1 MKNKIKNIF
10 ILLMLIITTSIFGA
24 IPHSYVTEN
33 PSKEVT
39 QTETL
44 KRKDKAELNLSVTK
58 LKSTEIKVLYDPEQK
73 KIFSTLDNIKHGIK
87 PEDNIYISEKIQ
99 EIPSI
104 ITTNGRKKINGI
116 LNKKILEEGHLEYR
130 ITKEKNKSEIEIDYD
145 KIPKEIYIGILD
157 EQYQVKK
164 ILNAKSNDYILYA
177 IPSDP
182 VRILGHKDLGTAYL
196 DIEITDEY
204 DGDSIYRKGGN
215 WKDNP
220 VYGTNTGKGI
230 KILGYTKFNNGQ
242 GPLPYRGGLH
252 QTSPG
257 VMCAAI
263 GRLEINDKI
272 FAEANK
278 VSDNPKKY
286 YIYTIKNRN
295 NYYYGTFDLNDEL
308 NITLTRYNHGD
319 EYGVKLNKFPKRDFE
334 IKIYMY
340 GVNYFGTENN
350 RKDYSVDF
358 TTILRFKYKS
368 AKLEGISNLTI
379 DKNYKKEYIP
389 FNSCTLESQQNIA
402 LERAVNGVSLQQTT
416 GKGLVTLESG
426 DIFTVNGQQHN
437 LTSNSLTEQNLTL
450 NGINLSYKVESG
462 KLQLKVNNYDTGITQ
477 AQPLTLKVTRAGK
490 EIMNHT
496 MNITVPNIQTLSG
509 NSTLTFGENYPVNT
523 YVNFNANSSL
533 TDTNSLQLENS
544 IQGVTFNTTGNGIL
558 QVKSGD
564 RLSVN
569 GNEMAVG
576 YNNNIDPQRLRV
588 GNLNYTYKVEN
599 GKFRLSLNDWG
610 VLEPDRNI
618 EVKVLRDNK
627 VVSTHNFTVK
637 APRKITGNSNLNIDK
652 QYTPGTT
659 IRFQGI
665 SLTAPTDGS
674 LENPTPPGVAYKTV
688 DGYGIPFMQD
698 GDILEI
704 NDGVTRVARSFN
716 ISSNG
721 TLGLQ
726 TIKMTTSELGLSVQS
741 GKLRLALNKWFS
753 DSPINLH
760 LTLKR
765 GTNKI
770 MEHTLVIN
778 VPSVP
783 KVEGVSNL
791 AIDNS
796 YKNEYIKF
804 NSCTLD
810 NLQPISLMGYFQGV
824 TLNSLSGNGL
834 LTLEQGDTLSVNGQQ
849 NTINHGTLADQNL
862 VLNGINLSYKVE
874 NGKVQLR
881 INSYDMG
888 ITSAQPLTI
897 KITRNSNEIMSHT
910 MNITVPNV
918 QKLIGQSSLTIAKE
932 YSNEY
937 IPFTSCTLEN
947 QQNIALERVVNG
959 VTLQQTTG
967 KGLLT
972 LENGDTLTVNGRQHM
987 LNSNSLVEQNTTVNG
1002 IYLSYKVENGKVQLR
1017 VNNYDMGITQ
1027 AQPLTLIV
1035 NRSGKEVMNHTMN
1048 ITVPNIQKIVG
1059 ESQLNIGTDY
1069 KNEDIKF
1076 DSCTVDNLKPISL
1089 ISPTI
1094 GVTLN
1099 SLSGN
1104 GLLELKA
1111 NDTLSINGQ
1120 QHILNS
1126 NSLSEQKLNIGSIKL
1141 SYKVVSGKVQL
1152 KINGYGLGI
1161 TQAHPLTIKLTRDN
1175 KEIMQHIINVKV
1187 PNIQKLVG
1195 ESELSIIDG
1204 YNNDYMTIKGCT
1216 LENPEIISFVTPVTG
1231 TIITQV
1237 TGKGILKFEAGD
1249 ILEINGVQ
1257 STVNSTGGVSER
1269 SENIGGI
1276 STSYKAQNGN
1286 LQIRIIDY
1294 PLNQQSPQMY
1304 NIKLYR
1310 KGIQVLEH
1318 TMKIF
1323 VPEIIVDN
1331 SKTNLKIRDEYKEE
1345 AFNIENL
1352 PYNVKGIEYMS
1363 GSDRIKVY
1371 TPNNYRSIKSKS
1383 FRKIDSI
1390 NTYFGYLKING
1401 KTIAKKKAKI
1411 IEAQTLNLN
1420 GVTVDIQKNGDLIIS
1435 LKNYAK
1441 KISKPFE
1448 LNIESSSITAVEHSY
1463 GGSNS
1468 NHNGSSDRTVETY
1481 HRSNQN
1487 IVFYYVPSKVVGNST
1502 LEVKEYY
1509 PTPEY
1514 IEFNSCTTPDPK
1526 PIALENSL
1534 RDVKV
1539 IQNSGNGLVNLE
1551 NGDILELNGKEYHIG
1566 AGGNLPEQKDV
1577 LGEINFKFKV
1587 ENGKLRLALTSW
1599 GILEPDRILT
1609 INAKR
1614 ETYPIMEHKMTIQ
1627 SPRRVE
1633 GKASLIFNEKYPI
1646 RETIRFQGISLT
1658 APTDG
1663 SLENP
1668 TPPGVTYKT
1677 VDGYGIT
1684 FMKEGDILEII
1695 TPNQRAV
1702 QKYTID
1708 KNNGLNNFILDLPG
1722 TTLSLGVNSGKLRL
1736 GLNNW
1741 LVNKDS
1747 ALNLRIVRGV
1757 NEICKM
1763 NLTLEVPKAPFDIIK
1778 NGILDFGKVIQ
1789 GSKNKKAETSILL
1802 DMHRDVSDVKFNL
1815 STENPELINST
1826 GKSLNARNLQAGVH
1840 KQGKN
1845 RYLVR
1850 VIGALDVPSDQEL
1863 GVYRGSVLLNVTIK

>member
-10 ILLMLIITTSIFGA
+10 IMLMLIITTSIFGA

-44 KRKDKAELNLSVTK
+44 KRKDKAELNLTITK
-58 LKSTEIKVLYDPEQK
+58 KNSKEAKVEKAFYNTTTGVFYMIINGKEYNIAPD
-73 KIFSTLDNIKHGIK
+73 DNLL
-87 PEDNIYISEKIQ
+87 ISNKLE
-99 EIPSI
+99 ELPNLS
-104 ITTNGRKKINGI
+104 TTNGRKKINKMFNTREVNYKMESNGNWRNIQTTFEELPKEVYINI
-116 LNKKILEEGHLEYR
+116 LDRNYNLKDVLNLKDIKITRIADKFSETEVYVTILEGYSGEFHAGIVDDDSTMTSPFNEYIIFDR
-130 ITKEKNKSEIEIDYD
+130 AKIIKWDDIANQSFLLILRENIDSDDLLHEFGINEQIDTTLNMSNFPNRRYNISNNLIIETIND
-145 KIPKEIYIGILD
+145 LD
-157 EQYQVKK
+157 E
-164 ILNAKSNDYILYA
+164 ISRWNRLNL
-177 IPSDP
+177 
-182 VRILGHKDLGTAYL
+182 
-196 DIEITDEY
+196 
-204 DGDSIYRKGGN
+204 
-215 WKDNP
+215 
-220 VYGTNTGKGI
+220 
-230 KILGYTKFNNGQ
+230 KF
-242 GPLPYRGGLH
+242 
-252 QTSPG
+252 
-257 VMCAAI
+257 
-263 GRLEINDKI
+263 
-272 FAEANK
+272 
-278 VSDNPKKY
+278 
-286 YIYTIKNRN
+286 
-295 NYYYGTFDLNDEL
+295 
-308 NITLTRYNHGD
+308 
-319 EYGVKLNKFPKRDFE
+319 NKFPSNDFSFSITAKKGVWKDSWYETAKRT
-334 IKIYMY
+334 Y
-340 GVNYFGTENN
+340 YFTYKRASTEG
-350 RKDYSVDF
+350 
-358 TTILRFKYKS
+358 
-368 AKLEGISNLTI
+368 ESNLNI
-379 DKNYKKEYIP
+379 DNSYRNEYIKYD
-389 FNSCTLESQQNIA
+389 SCTIENLQPVALLNPVQGVSINQVWGDGILEFKSGDTLRINGVQHTLNYSGLKEQNI
-402 LERAVNGVSLQQTT
+402 N
-416 GKGLVTLESG
+416 
-426 DIFTVNGQQHN
+426 
-437 LTSNSLTEQNLTL
+437 L
-450 NGINLSYKVESG
+450 NGIDLSYQVVNN
-462 KLQLKVNNYDTGITQ
+462 KLQLKINGYEPGISSS
-477 AQPLTLKVTRAGK
+477 QPLDIEVEREIREQGTTFTRKVLK
-490 EIMNHT
+490 HT
-496 MNITVPNIQTLSG
+496 INITVPNIQTLSG

-533 TDTNSLQLENS
+533 TDTNPLQLENS

-588 GNLNYTYKVEN
+588 GNLDYTYKVEN

-637 APRKITGNSNLNIDK
+637 APRKVTGNSNLNIDK

-665 SLTAPTDGS
+665 SLTAPNIGGIEPP
-674 LENPTPPGVAYKTV
+674 LPPGVNYSTT

-753 DSPINLH
+753 DSPINLN

-824 TLNSLSGNGL
+824 TLNSLSGNGF
-834 LTLEQGDTLSVNGQQ
+834 LTLENGDTLTVNGQLH
-849 NTINHGTLADQNL
+849 TINYGTLTDQNL

-910 MNITVPNV
+910 MNITVPNI
-918 QKLIGQSSLTIAKE
+918 QKLVGQSSLTIAKE
-932 YSNEY
+932 YGNEY

-947 QQNIALERVVNG
+947 QQNIGLERVING

-972 LENGDTLTVNGRQHM
+972 LENGDTLTVNGQPHTISYGN
-987 LNSNSLVEQNTTVNG
+987 LAEKTISLNG
-1002 IYLSYKVENGKVQLR
+1002 INLSYQVISGKLQLKVNS
-1017 VNNYDMGITQ
+1017 YDMGITQ

-1126 NSLSEQKLNIGSIKL
+1126 NSLSEQNLNIGSIKL
-1141 SYKVVSGKVQL
+1141 SYKVVAGKVQL

-1161 TQAHPLTIKLTRDN
+1161 TQAQPLTIKLTRDN

-1257 STVNSTGGVSER
+1257 STVNSTGGVNER

-1383 FRKIDSI
+1383 SRKIDSV

-1481 HRSNQN
+1481 HKSNQN

-1566 AGGNLPEQKDV
+1566 AGGNLPEQQDT

-1599 GILEPDRILT
+1599 GVLEPDRILT

-1658 APTDG
+1658 APNIG
-1663 SLENP
+1663 GIE
-1668 TPPGVTYKT
+1668 PPIPAGIKYNTT
-1677 VDGYGIT
+1677 EGYGIP

-1708 KNNGLNNFILDLPG
+1708 KNNGLNNFVLDLPG

-1802 DMHRDVSDVKFNL
+1802 DMHKDVSDVKFNL
-1815 STENPELINST
+1815 STENPELINSN

>member
-1 MKNKIKNIF
+1 MKK
-10 ILLMLIITTSIFGA
+10 ILLLMVGLFIFSLGLFA
-24 IPHSYVTEN
+24 EIPHSYVTEN

-44 KRKDKAELNLSVTK
+44 KRKDKAELNLTITK
-58 LKSTEIKVLYDPEQK
+58 KNSKEAKVERAFYNTTTGVFYIVINGKEYNIAPD
-73 KIFSTLDNIKHGIK
+73 DNLL
-87 PEDNIYISEKIQ
+87 ISNKLE
-99 EIPSI
+99 ELPNLS
-104 ITTNGRKKINGI
+104 TTNGRKKINKMFNTREVNYKMESNGNWRNIRTTFEELPKEVYINVLDRNYNLKDVLSLKDIKITRASDEFIETEVYGVILEGYNGKFYSGGVDYDDPRPFSSSLIENNPKLILEKSKVIKWEASISTYQIFQIGIGTLTEFGVNNQINSFNSKEYPNKVYRLNNNLVVETINVHHKLQGGSYVEALFLNIIENPENDFSFKIESTTDFNYWKEKYIRTYYFTHKRARTDGESNLNIDNSYRNEYIKYDSCTIENLQPVSLLNPVQGVSINQVWGDGI
-116 LNKKILEEGHLEYR
+116 LEFKSGDTLR
-130 ITKEKNKSEIEIDYD
+130 I
-145 KIPKEIYIGILD
+145 
-157 EQYQVKK
+157 
-164 ILNAKSNDYILYA
+164 
-177 IPSDP
+177 
-182 VRILGHKDLGTAYL
+182 
-196 DIEITDEY
+196 
-204 DGDSIYRKGGN
+204 
-215 WKDNP
+215 
-220 VYGTNTGKGI
+220 
-230 KILGYTKFNNGQ
+230 
-242 GPLPYRGGLH
+242 
-252 QTSPG
+252 
-257 VMCAAI
+257 
-263 GRLEINDKI
+263 
-272 FAEANK
+272 
-278 VSDNPKKY
+278 
-286 YIYTIKNRN
+286 
-295 NYYYGTFDLNDEL
+295 
-308 NITLTRYNHGD
+308 
-319 EYGVKLNKFPKRDFE
+319 
-334 IKIYMY
+334 
-340 GVNYFGTENN
+340 
-350 RKDYSVDF
+350 
-358 TTILRFKYKS
+358 
-368 AKLEGISNLTI
+368 
-379 DKNYKKEYIP
+379 
-389 FNSCTLESQQNIA
+389 
-402 LERAVNGVSLQQTT
+402 NGVQHTLNYS
-416 GKGLVTLESG
+416 GLS
-426 DIFTVNGQQHN
+426 
-437 LTSNSLTEQNLTL
+437 EQITNL
-450 NGINLSYKVESG
+450 NGIDLSYQVINN
-462 KLQLKVNNYDTGITQ
+462 KLQLKINGYEPGISSS
-477 AQPLTLKVTRAGK
+477 QPLDIEAVRTEYTSGGYVTRK
-490 EIMNHT
+490 VLKHT
-496 MNITVPNIQTLSG
+496 INIKVPNIQTLSG

-533 TDTNSLQLENS
+533 TDTNPLQLENS

-564 RLSVN
+564 RLSIN

-576 YNNNIDPQRLRV
+576 YNSNIDPQRLRV
-588 GNLNYTYKVEN
+588 GNLDYTYKVEN
-599 GKFRLSLNDWG
+599 GKFRLALNDWG

-618 EVKVLRDNK
+618 EVKVIRDNK

-637 APRKITGNSNLNIDK
+637 SPRKVAGSSSLEVSK
-652 QYTPGTT
+652 QYTSGTT

-674 LENPTPPGVAYKTV
+674 LENPTPPGVTYKTV

-721 TLGLQ
+721 TLGFQ

-753 DSPINLH
+753 DSPINLN

-834 LTLEQGDTLSVNGQQ
+834 LTLEQGDVLSVNGQQ
-849 NTINHGTLADQNL
+849 NTINYGTLTDQNL

-910 MNITVPNV
+910 MNITVPNI
-918 QKLIGQSSLTIAKE
+918 QKLVGQSSLTIAKE
-932 YSNEY
+932 YGNEY

-947 QQNIALERVVNG
+947 QQNISLERAVNG

-1017 VNNYDMGITQ
+1017 VNNYDMGIAQ
-1027 AQPLTLIV
+1027 AQSLTLTV
-1035 NRSGKEVMNHTMN
+1035 NRTGKEVMNHTMN

-1059 ESQLNIGTDY
+1059 ESQLTIDEGY
-1069 KNEDIKF
+1069 KNEDILF

-1089 ISPTI
+1089 ISPIT

-1126 NSLSEQKLNIGSIKL
+1126 NNLSEQTLSLGSIKL
-1141 SYKVVSGKVQL
+1141 SYKVVAGKVQL
-1152 KINGYGLGI
+1152 KINSYGLGI
-1161 TQAHPLTIKLTRDN
+1161 TQAQPLTIKLTRDN
-1175 KEIMQHIINVKV
+1175 KEIMQHIINIKV

-1195 ESELSIIDG
+1195 ESDLSITNE
-1204 YNNDYMTIKGCT
+1204 YNNEYMIIKGCT
-1216 LENPEIISFVTPVTG
+1216 LDNPQNISFITSITG
-1231 TIITQV
+1231 ATINQF
-1237 TGKGILKFEAGD
+1237 TGKSIVKLESGD
-1249 ILEINGVQ
+1249 ILEVNGVQ
-1257 STVNSTGGVSER
+1257 STVNSTGGITER
-1269 SENIGGI
+1269 SINLSGI
-1276 STSYKAQNGN
+1276 STYYKAQNGN
-1286 LQIRIIDY
+1286 FQIRIDDY
-1294 PLNQQSPQMY
+1294 QIGQQSPQILNM
-1304 NIKLYR
+1304 KLLR
-1310 KGIQVLEH
+1310 AGKEIMDH
-1318 TMKIF
+1318 KMKIF
-1323 VPEIIVDN
+1323 VPEIIVDK
-1331 SKTNLKIRDEYKEE
+1331 SKTNVKIRDEYKEE
-1345 AFNIENL
+1345 VFNIASL

-1363 GSDRIKVY
+1363 GNDKIKVY
-1371 TPNNYRSIKSKS
+1371 TPNNYRSRLNSY
-1383 FRKIDSI
+1383 
-1390 NTYFGYLKING
+1390 YFNYLKING
-1401 KTIAKKKAKI
+1401 ITIAGKQASIIKAR
-1411 IEAQTLNLN
+1411 TLNLN
-1420 GVTVDIQKNGDLIIS
+1420 GVIVEVQESGDLFIS

-1448 LNIESSSITAVEHSY
+1448 LNIESQNVTVIESN
-1463 GGSNS
+1463 GGSDNS
-1468 NHNGSSDRTVETY
+1468 HGTRPP
-1481 HRSNQN
+1481 HRAYSTSKAT

-1502 LEVKEYY
+1502 LEVNEYY

-1514 IEFNSCTTPDPK
+1514 IEFNSCPTPDPK

-1566 AGGNLPEQKDV
+1566 VGGNLSEQQDT

-1599 GILEPDRILT
+1599 GVLEPDRILT

-1633 GKASLIFNEKYPI
+1633 GKASLVFNEKYPI

-1677 VDGYGIT
+1677 VEGYGIP

-1708 KNNGLNNFILDLPG
+1708 KNSGLNNFVLDLPG

-1747 ALNLRIVRGV
+1747 VLNLRIVRGV
-1757 NEICKM
+1757 NEICNM
-1763 NLTLEVPKAPFDIIK
+1763 NLTLEVPKAPFDILK
-1778 NGILDFGKVIQ
+1778 NGILDFGRVIQ

-1826 GKSLNARNLQAGVH
+1826 GKSLNAKNLQAGVH
-1840 KQGKN
+1840 KQGAN

-1850 VIGALDVPSDQEL
+1850 VIGSLDVPSDQEL

>member
-1 MKNKIKNIF
+1 MKKIFSLMIGLFIF
-10 ILLMLIITTSIFGA
+10 SLGIFA
-24 IPHSYVTEN
+24 AVPHSYVTEN

-44 KRKDKAELNLSVTK
+44 KRKDKAELNLTITK
-58 LKSTEIKVLYDPEQK
+58 KNSKEAKVERAFYNTTTGVFYMVINGKEYNIAPD
-73 KIFSTLDNIKHGIK
+73 DNLL
-87 PEDNIYISEKIQ
+87 ISDKLE
-99 EIPSI
+99 ELPNLS
-104 ITTNGRKKINGI
+104 TTNGRKKINKMFNTREVNYKMESNGNWRNIQTTFEELPKEVYINILDRNYNLKDVLSLKDIKITRASDKFIETEVYGVILEGYNGKFYSGGVDYNDPRPFSSSLIENNPNLILEKSKVIKWEASTTTYQIFQIGIGTLTEFGVNNQINSFNSKEYPNKVYRLNNNLVVETINVHHKLQDGSYVEALFLNIIENPENDFSFKIESTTAFNYWKEKYIRTYYFTHKRARTDGESNLNIDNSYRNEYIKYDSCTIENLQPVSLLNPVQGVSINQVWGDGI
-116 LNKKILEEGHLEYR
+116 LEFKSGDTLR
-130 ITKEKNKSEIEIDYD
+130 I
-145 KIPKEIYIGILD
+145 
-157 EQYQVKK
+157 
-164 ILNAKSNDYILYA
+164 
-177 IPSDP
+177 
-182 VRILGHKDLGTAYL
+182 
-196 DIEITDEY
+196 
-204 DGDSIYRKGGN
+204 
-215 WKDNP
+215 
-220 VYGTNTGKGI
+220 
-230 KILGYTKFNNGQ
+230 
-242 GPLPYRGGLH
+242 
-252 QTSPG
+252 
-257 VMCAAI
+257 
-263 GRLEINDKI
+263 
-272 FAEANK
+272 
-278 VSDNPKKY
+278 
-286 YIYTIKNRN
+286 
-295 NYYYGTFDLNDEL
+295 
-308 NITLTRYNHGD
+308 
-319 EYGVKLNKFPKRDFE
+319 
-334 IKIYMY
+334 
-340 GVNYFGTENN
+340 
-350 RKDYSVDF
+350 
-358 TTILRFKYKS
+358 
-368 AKLEGISNLTI
+368 
-379 DKNYKKEYIP
+379 
-389 FNSCTLESQQNIA
+389 
-402 LERAVNGVSLQQTT
+402 NGVQHTLNYS
-416 GKGLVTLESG
+416 GLS
-426 DIFTVNGQQHN
+426 
-437 LTSNSLTEQNLTL
+437 EQRTNL
-450 NGINLSYKVESG
+450 NGIDLSYQVINN
-462 KLQLKVNNYDTGITQ
+462 KLQLKINGYEPGISSS
-477 AQPLTLKVTRAGK
+477 QPLDIEAVRTEYTSGGYVTRK
-490 EIMNHT
+490 VLKHT
-496 MNITVPNIQTLSG
+496 INIKVPNIQTLLG

-533 TDTNSLQLENS
+533 TDTNPLQLENF

-576 YNNNIDPQRLRV
+576 YNNNIDPQRLRI
-588 GNLNYTYKVEN
+588 GNLDYTYKVEN

-637 APRKITGNSNLNIDK
+637 SPRKVAGSSSLEVSK
-652 QYTPGTT
+652 QYTSGTT

-674 LENPTPPGVAYKTV
+674 LENPTPPGVTYKTV

-753 DSPINLH
+753 DSPINLN

-796 YKNEYIKF
+796 YKNEYIKI

-834 LTLEQGDTLSVNGQQ
+834 LTLEQGDVLSVNGQQ
-849 NTINHGTLADQNL
+849 NTINYGTLVDQNL

-874 NGKVQLR
+874 NRKVQLR

-897 KITRNSNEIMSHT
+897 KIIRNSNEIMSHT

-918 QKLIGQSSLTIAKE
+918 QKLIGQSSLTITKE
-932 YSNEY
+932 YGNEY

-972 LENGDTLTVNGRQHM
+972 LENGDILTVNGQ
-987 LNSNSLVEQNTTVNG
+987 QNTINYGTLTDQNLSLNG
-1002 IYLSYKVENGKVQLR
+1002 INLSYKVENRKLQLR
-1017 VNNYDMGITQ
+1017 INNYDMGITQ
-1027 AQPLTLIV
+1027 AQSLTLTV
-1035 NRSGKEVMNHTMN
+1035 NRTGKEVMNHTMN

-1059 ESQLNIGTDY
+1059 ESQLTIDEGY
-1069 KNEDIKF
+1069 KNEDILF

-1089 ISPTI
+1089 ISPIT

-1104 GLLELKA
+1104 GLLTLEQG
-1111 NDTLSINGQ
+1111 DILSINGQ

-1126 NSLSEQKLNIGSIKL
+1126 NSLSEQNLNIGSIKL
-1141 SYKVVSGKVQL
+1141 SYKVVAGKVQL
-1152 KINGYGLGI
+1152 KINSYGLGI
-1161 TQAHPLTIKLTRDN
+1161 TQAQPLTIKLTRDN
-1175 KEIMQHIINVKV
+1175 KEIMQHIINITV

-1195 ESELSIIDG
+1195 ESDLSITDE
-1204 YNNDYMTIKGCT
+1204 YNNEYMTIKGCT
-1216 LENPEIISFVTPVTG
+1216 LESPQNISFVSSVTG
-1231 TIITQV
+1231 ATITQV
-1237 TGKGILKFEAGD
+1237 TGKGPLKFEAGD
-1249 ILEINGVQ
+1249 ILEINGVK
-1257 STVNSTGGVSER
+1257 STVNSTGSINER

-1294 PLNQQSPQMY
+1294 PLNQQSPQIF
-1304 NIKLYR
+1304 NIKLIR
-1310 KGIQVLEH
+1310 SGVQVLEH
-1318 TMKIF
+1318 KMNVY
-1323 VPEIIVDN
+1323 VPEIIIDN
-1331 SKTNLKIRDEYKEE
+1331 SKTNVKITDEYQGEFFHIK
-1345 AFNIENL
+1345 NL
-1352 PYNVKGIEYMS
+1352 PYNVKGIEFLS
-1363 GSDRIKVY
+1363 GK
-1371 TPNNYRSIKSKS
+1371 
-1383 FRKIDSI
+1383 DSI
-1390 NTYFGYLKING
+1390 EILEPGQKKGKYYFRSLSINNNTLAYKAG
-1401 KTIAKKKAKI
+1401 KEQNSNTDPEIKNK
-1411 IEAQTLNLN
+1411 TLNFN
-1420 GVTVDIQKNGDLIIS
+1420 NVTVKTQASKNLIVS
-1435 LKNYAK
+1435 LSNYPK
-1441 KISKPFE
+1441 KISQPFKLLIKSSGFYYKP
-1448 LNIESSSITAVEHSY
+1448 SS
-1463 GGSNS
+1463 GGSDNS
-1468 NHNGSSDRTVETY
+1468 HGTPSGTTY
-1481 HRSNQN
+1481 NINYISE
-1487 IVFYYVPSKVVGNST
+1487 IVFYYVPSKVIGNST

-1514 IEFNSCTTPDPK
+1514 IEFNSCTTLDPK

-1566 AGGNLPEQKDV
+1566 AGGNLPEQQDT

-1599 GILEPDRILT
+1599 GVLEPDRILT

-1646 RETIRFQGISLT
+1646 REVIRFQGISLT
-1658 APTDG
+1658 APNIG
-1663 SLENP
+1663 GIE
-1668 TPPGVTYKT
+1668 PPIPAGVKYNTT
-1677 VDGYGIT
+1677 EGYGIP

-1708 KNNGLNNFILDLPG
+1708 KNNGLNNFVLDLPG

-1802 DMHRDVSDVKFNL
+1802 DMHKDVSDVKFNL
-1815 STENPELINST
+1815 STENPELINSN

>member
-1 MKNKIKNIF
+1 MKKIFSLMIGLFIF
-10 ILLMLIITTSIFGA
+10 SLGIFA
-24 IPHSYVTEN
+24 AVPHSYVTEN

-44 KRKDKAELNLSVTK
+44 KRKDKAELNLTITK
-58 LKSTEIKVLYDPEQK
+58 KNSKEAKVERAFYNTTTGVFYIVINGKEYNIAPD
-73 KIFSTLDNIKHGIK
+73 DNLL
-87 PEDNIYISEKIQ
+87 ISDKLE
-99 EIPSI
+99 ELPNLS
-104 ITTNGRKKINGI
+104 TTNGRKKINKMFNTREVNYKMESNGNWRNI
-116 LNKKILEEGHLEYR
+116 QTTFEELPKEVYINVLDRNYNLKDVLNLKDIKITRVSDEYVEAEVYATIFEGYSGNFAAGTLY
-130 ITKEKNKSEIEIDYD
+130 KSLALSSSENPNIKFNYGKVIRNEGD
-145 KIPKEIYIGILD
+145 KITTNLQIWNLDPLNEMVLREFAINGLKEIYNSITYPNKVYNISNDLII
-157 EQYQVKK
+157 EVVNVKK
-164 ILNAKSNDYILYA
+164 DVDT
-177 IPSDP
+177 P
-182 VRILGHKDLGTAYL
+182 
-196 DIEITDEY
+196 
-204 DGDSIYRKGGN
+204 GGN
-215 WKDNP
+215 
-220 VYGTNTGKGI
+220 GTRPIQT
-230 KILGYTKFNNGQ
+230 LYFNF
-242 GPLPYRGGLH
+242 
-252 QTSPG
+252 
-257 VMCAAI
+257 
-263 GRLEINDKI
+263 K
-272 FAEANK
+272 
-278 VSDNPKKY
+278 
-286 YIYTIKNRN
+286 
-295 NYYYGTFDLNDEL
+295 
-308 NITLTRYNHGD
+308 
-319 EYGVKLNKFPKRDFE
+319 KFPTKKDFSFSVME
-334 IKIYMY
+334 KKQPYNSWYITNDRTY
-340 GVNYFGTENN
+340 YFT
-350 RKDYSVDF
+350 
-358 TTILRFKYKS
+358 YKS
-368 AKLEGISNLTI
+368 ASIEGESNLNI
-379 DKNYKKEYIP
+379 DNSYRNEYIKY
-389 FNSCTLESQQNIA
+389 NSCTIENPLPVA
-402 LERAVNGVSLQQTT
+402 LLNPVEGVSINQVWGDGILEFKSSDKLTINGIQYTLNYS
-416 GKGLVTLESG
+416 GLK
-426 DIFTVNGQQHN
+426 
-437 LTSNSLTEQNLTL
+437 EQRTNL
-450 NGINLSYKVESG
+450 NGIDLSYQVVNN
-462 KLQLKVNNYDTGITQ
+462 KLQLKINGYEPGISSS
-477 AQPLTLKVTRAGK
+477 QPLDIEVSRNVKEQGSILAITRKVLK
-490 EIMNHT
+490 HT
-496 MNITVPNIQTLSG
+496 INITVPNIQTLSG

-533 TDTNSLQLENS
+533 TDTNPLQLENS
-544 IQGVTFNTTGNGIL
+544 IQGITFNTTGNGIL

-588 GNLNYTYKVEN
+588 GNLDYTYKVEN

-637 APRKITGNSNLNIDK
+637 APRKVTGSSSLEVSK

-665 SLTAPTDGS
+665 SLTAPNIGGIEPP
-674 LENPTPPGVAYKTV
+674 LPPGVNYSTT

-753 DSPINLH
+753 DSPINLN

-824 TLNSLSGNGL
+824 TLNSLSGNGF
-834 LTLEQGDTLSVNGQQ
+834 LTLENGDTLTVNGQLH
-849 NTINHGTLADQNL
+849 TINYGTLTDQNL

-910 MNITVPNV
+910 MNITVPNI
-918 QKLIGQSSLTIAKE
+918 QKLVGQSSLTIAKE
-932 YSNEY
+932 YGNEY

-947 QQNIALERVVNG
+947 QQNIALERAVNG

-972 LENGDTLTVNGRQHM
+972 LENGDTLTVNGQPHTISYGN
-987 LNSNSLVEQNTTVNG
+987 LAEKTISLNG
-1002 IYLSYKVENGKVQLR
+1002 INLSYQVISGKLQLKVNS
-1017 VNNYDMGITQ
+1017 YDMGITQ

-1126 NSLSEQKLNIGSIKL
+1126 NSLSEQNLNIGSIKL
-1141 SYKVVSGKVQL
+1141 SYKVVAGKVQL

-1161 TQAHPLTIKLTRDN
+1161 TQAQPLTIKLTRDN

-1257 STVNSTGGVSER
+1257 STVNSTGGVNER

-1383 FRKIDSI
+1383 SRKIDSV

-1481 HRSNQN
+1481 HKSNQN

-1566 AGGNLPEQKDV
+1566 AGGNLPEQQDT

-1599 GILEPDRILT
+1599 GVLEPDRILT

-1658 APTDG
+1658 APNIG
-1663 SLENP
+1663 GIE
-1668 TPPGVTYKT
+1668 PPIPAGIKYNTT
-1677 VDGYGIT
+1677 EGYGIP

-1708 KNNGLNNFILDLPG
+1708 KNNGLNNFVLDLPG

-1802 DMHRDVSDVKFNL
+1802 DMHKDVSDVKFNL
-1815 STENPELINST
+1815 STENPELINSN

>member
-1 MKNKIKNIF
+1 MKKF
-10 ILLMLIITTSIFGA
+10 LLLMMGLFIFSLGLFA
-24 IPHSYVTEN
+24 EIPHSYVTEN
-33 PSKEVT
+33 PDKEVT

-44 KRKDKAELNLSVTK
+44 KKYKEKAELNLSVTK
-58 LKSTEIKVLYDPEQK
+58 LNSEEIEGIHDPEQNK
-73 KIFSTLDNIKHGIK
+73 VYFSLDNAKYGIQSG
-87 PEDNIYISEKIQ
+87 DHIYVSEELQ
-99 EIPSI
+99 EVPSI
-104 ITTNGRKKINGI
+104 STTNGRRKINGM
-116 LNKKILEEGHLEYR
+116 LNQKVLKEGTLEYK
-130 ITKEKNKSEIEIDYD
+130 ITINERTTSEIEVSYS
-145 KIPKEIYIGILD
+145 KTPKQVYIGILD
-157 EQYQVKK
+157 KQYQIKK
-164 ILNAKSNDYILYA
+164 ILKGIIKTSLKQQARGNSETILELQDNYNGEWIEFVNLDGNEIYPPSTVKVIKHDRGLMVSKYLTRDLTSGGDGDGNNYGSDDYIQ
-177 IPSDP
+177 
-182 VRILGHKDLGTAYL
+182 
-196 DIEITDEY
+196 EY
-204 DGDSIYRKGGN
+204 NIN
-215 WKDNP
+215 
-220 VYGTNTGKGI
+220 GKGI
-230 KILGYTKFNNGQ
+230 HYNTE
-242 GPLPYRGGLH
+242 Y
-252 QTSPG
+252 
-257 VMCAAI
+257 
-263 GRLEINDKI
+263 
-272 FAEANK
+272 ANPSYNEDLK
-278 VSDNPKKY
+278 VSVPLQKIVIDSEIEIEYRSLYEENVFIRLLKYPKNKKFTLVHKFVLY
-286 YIYTIKNRN
+286 SDMGSSGATGFTDIKRIIFK
-295 NYYYGTFDLNDEL
+295 TPEL
-308 NITLTRYNHGD
+308 
-319 EYGVKLNKFPKRDFE
+319 
-334 IKIYMY
+334 
-340 GVNYFGTENN
+340 
-350 RKDYSVDF
+350 S
-358 TTILRFKYKS
+358 
-368 AKLEGISNLTI
+368 GISNLKI
-379 DKNYKKEYIP
+379 DE
-389 FNSCTLESQQNIA
+389 
-402 LERAVNGVSLQQTT
+402 
-416 GKGLVTLESG
+416 
-426 DIFTVNGQQHN
+426 
-437 LTSNSLTEQNLTL
+437 
-450 NGINLSYKVESG
+450 
-462 KLQLKVNNYDTGITQ
+462 
-477 AQPLTLKVTRAGK
+477 
-490 EIMNHT
+490 
-496 MNITVPNIQTLSG
+496 
-509 NSTLTFGENYPVNT
+509 T
-523 YVNFNANSSL
+523 Y
-533 TDTNSLQLENS
+533 
-544 IQGVTFNTTGNGIL
+544 
-558 QVKSGD
+558 
-564 RLSVN
+564 
-569 GNEMAVG
+569 
-576 YNNNIDPQRLRV
+576 
-588 GNLNYTYKVEN
+588 
-599 GKFRLSLNDWG
+599 
-610 VLEPDRNI
+610 EP
-618 EVKVLRDNK
+618 
-627 VVSTHNFTVK
+627 
-637 APRKITGNSNLNIDK
+637 
-652 QYTPGTT
+652 
-659 IRFQGI
+659 
-665 SLTAPTDGS
+665 
-674 LENPTPPGVAYKTV
+674 
-688 DGYGIPFMQD
+688 
-698 GDILEI
+698 
-704 NDGVTRVARSFN
+704 
-716 ISSNG
+716 
-721 TLGLQ
+721 
-726 TIKMTTSELGLSVQS
+726 
-741 GKLRLALNKWFS
+741 
-753 DSPINLH
+753 
-760 LTLKR
+760 
-765 GTNKI
+765 
-770 MEHTLVIN
+770 
-778 VPSVP
+778 
-783 KVEGVSNL
+783 
-791 AIDNS
+791 
-796 YKNEYIKF
+796 
-804 NSCTLD
+804 
-810 NLQPISLMGYFQGV
+810 
-824 TLNSLSGNGL
+824 
-834 LTLEQGDTLSVNGQQ
+834 
-849 NTINHGTLADQNL
+849 
-862 VLNGINLSYKVE
+862 
-874 NGKVQLR
+874 
-881 INSYDMG
+881 
-888 ITSAQPLTI
+888 
-897 KITRNSNEIMSHT
+897 
-910 MNITVPNV
+910 
-918 QKLIGQSSLTIAKE
+918 
-932 YSNEY
+932 EY
-937 IPFTSCTLEN
+937 IPFTSCDIKN
-947 QQNIALERVVNG
+947 QQNIGLEKSIKG
-959 VTLQQTTG
+959 VSLTQNSG

-972 LENGDTLTVNGRQHM
+972 LIENDTLEINGKIYTIGAGGNLGEHSDTVGKINF
-987 LNSNSLVEQNTTVNG
+987 TF
-1002 IYLSYKVENGKVQLR
+1002 KVENGNLR
-1017 VNNYDMGITQ
+1017 LRIDEYGLKINQ
-1027 AQPLTLIV
+1027 AYPLVLKAV
-1035 NRSGKEVMNHTMN
+1035 RDNRQVMDHTMN
-1048 ITVPNIQKIVG
+1048 IKVPYVEKVSG
-1059 ESQLNIGTDY
+1059 ESQLTIDKTYKKENIL
-1069 KNEDIKF
+1069 F
-1076 DSCTVDNLKPISL
+1076 DSCTLNNLKPISL
-1089 ISPTI
+1089 INTVT

-1104 GLLELKA
+1104 GLLELQT
-1111 NDTLSINGQ
+1111 NDILVINGQ
-1120 QHILNS
+1120 QHILSS
-1126 NSLSEQKLNIGSIKL
+1126 NSLSEQNLNLGSIKL
-1141 SYKVVSGKVQL
+1141 SYQVVSGKVQL

-1161 TQAHPLTIKLTRDN
+1161 TQAQPLTIKLTRDN
-1175 KEIMQHIINVKV
+1175 KEIMQHIINIKV

-1257 STVNSTGGVSER
+1257 SIVNSTGGVNER

-1383 FRKIDSI
+1383 SRKIDSV

-1481 HRSNQN
+1481 HKSNQN

-1566 AGGNLPEQKDV
+1566 AGGNLSEQQDT

-1599 GILEPDRILT
+1599 GVLEPDRILK

-1614 ETYPIMEHKMTIQ
+1614 ESYSIMEHKMTIQ

-1633 GKASLIFNEKYPI
+1633 GKASLVFNEKYPI
-1646 RETIRFQGISLT
+1646 REIIRFQGISLT

-1677 VDGYGIT
+1677 VEGYGIP

-1708 KNNGLNNFILDLPG
+1708 KNNGLNNFVLDLPG

-1747 ALNLRIVRGV
+1747 VLNLRIVRGV
-1757 NEICKM
+1757 NEICNM
-1763 NLTLEVPKAPFDIIK
+1763 NLTLEVPKAPFDILK

-1815 STENPELINST
+1815 STENPELINSN

>member
-1 MKNKIKNIF
+1 MKKF
-10 ILLMLIITTSIFGA
+10 LLLMMGLFIFSLGLFA
-24 IPHSYVTEN
+24 EIPHSYVTEN
-33 PSKEVT
+33 PDKEVT

-44 KRKDKAELNLSVTK
+44 KKYKEKAELNLSVTK
-58 LKSTEIKVLYDPEQK
+58 LNSEEIEGVHDSEQN
-73 KIFSTLDNIKHGIK
+73 KIFFTLDNTEHEIQSGDH
-87 PEDNIYISEKIQ
+87 IYVSEELQ
-99 EIPSI
+99 EVPSI
-104 ITTNGRKKINGI
+104 STTNGRRKINGM
-116 LNKKILEEGHLEYR
+116 LNQKVLKEGTLEYTVTNENN
-130 ITKEKNKSEIEIDYD
+130 ITKIEINYN
-145 KIPKEIYIGILD
+145 KFPKEIYIGILD
-157 EQYQVKK
+157 KEYKIKK
-164 ILNAKSNDYILYA
+164 IFKGNFKLNTNLFALVNS
-177 IPSDP
+177 
-182 VRILGHKDLGTAYL
+182 LGTLFNKDFDAIGWG
-196 DIEITDEY
+196 DRAFNEEIF
-204 DGDSIYRKGGN
+204 DSKSKYGN
-215 WKDNP
+215 KTFIKK
-220 VYGTNTGKGI
+220 VSGTNKIRVGHMQKREGNLHVIIKGYDKNGNLAYTSQELGK
-230 KILGYTKFNNGQ
+230 LTSYSAETKNW
-242 GPLPYRGGLH
+242 
-252 QTSPG
+252 
-257 VMCAAI
+257 A
-263 GRLEINDKI
+263 EINW
-272 FAEANK
+272 
-278 VSDNPKKY
+278 
-286 YIYTIKNRN
+286 
-295 NYYYGTFDLNDEL
+295 
-308 NITLTRYNHGD
+308 NITLPDYYLITINAAGHTGD
-319 EYGVKLNKFPKRDFE
+319 PWHNNSDGDNTIDIAQVLDVKLND
-334 IKIYMY
+334 II
-340 GVNYFGTENN
+340 
-350 RKDYSVDF
+350 RK
-358 TTILRFKYKS
+358 
-368 AKLEGISNLTI
+368 AEGITNLTI
-379 DKNYKKEYIP
+379 D
-389 FNSCTLESQQNIA
+389 ES
-402 LERAVNGVSLQQTT
+402 
-416 GKGLVTLESG
+416 
-426 DIFTVNGQQHN
+426 
-437 LTSNSLTEQNLTL
+437 
-450 NGINLSYKVESG
+450 
-462 KLQLKVNNYDTGITQ
+462 
-477 AQPLTLKVTRAGK
+477 
-490 EIMNHT
+490 
-496 MNITVPNIQTLSG
+496 
-509 NSTLTFGENYPVNT
+509 
-523 YVNFNANSSL
+523 
-533 TDTNSLQLENS
+533 
-544 IQGVTFNTTGNGIL
+544 
-558 QVKSGD
+558 
-564 RLSVN
+564 
-569 GNEMAVG
+569 
-576 YNNNIDPQRLRV
+576 YN
-588 GNLNYTYKVEN
+588 K
-599 GKFRLSLNDWG
+599 
-610 VLEPDRNI
+610 
-618 EVKVLRDNK
+618 
-627 VVSTHNFTVK
+627 
-637 APRKITGNSNLNIDK
+637 
-652 QYTPGTT
+652 
-659 IRFQGI
+659 
-665 SLTAPTDGS
+665 
-674 LENPTPPGVAYKTV
+674 
-688 DGYGIPFMQD
+688 
-698 GDILEI
+698 
-704 NDGVTRVARSFN
+704 
-716 ISSNG
+716 
-721 TLGLQ
+721 
-726 TIKMTTSELGLSVQS
+726 
-741 GKLRLALNKWFS
+741 
-753 DSPINLH
+753 
-760 LTLKR
+760 
-765 GTNKI
+765 
-770 MEHTLVIN
+770 
-778 VPSVP
+778 
-783 KVEGVSNL
+783 
-791 AIDNS
+791 
-796 YKNEYIKF
+796 EYIKF
-804 NSCTLD
+804 DSCTIETIKPLFML
-810 NLQPISLMGYFQGV
+810 NSPTGV
-824 TLNSLSGNGL
+824 TLTSTSGDGL
-834 LTLEQGDTLSVNGQQ
+834 LHLDPNDTLEINGQKHAL
-849 NTINHGTLADQNL
+849 TSLNL
-862 VLNGINLSYKVE
+862 SEQKLNVNNISLSYKVE
-874 NGKVQLR
+874 NGKLQLR
-881 INSYDMG
+881 VDNYGFKTNSPQEIN
-888 ITSAQPLTI
+888 I
-897 KITRNSNEIMSHT
+897 KIT
-910 MNITVPNV
+910 
-918 QKLIGQSSLTIAKE
+918 K
-932 YSNEY
+932 
-937 IPFTSCTLEN
+937 
-947 QQNIALERVVNG
+947 
-959 VTLQQTTG
+959 
-967 KGLLT
+967 
-972 LENGDTLTVNGRQHM
+972 
-987 LNSNSLVEQNTTVNG
+987 
-1002 IYLSYKVENGKVQLR
+1002 
-1017 VNNYDMGITQ
+1017 
-1027 AQPLTLIV
+1027 
-1035 NRSGKEVMNHTMN
+1035 
-1048 ITVPNIQKIVG
+1048 
-1059 ESQLNIGTDY
+1059 
-1069 KNEDIKF
+1069 
-1076 DSCTVDNLKPISL
+1076 
-1089 ISPTI
+1089 
-1094 GVTLN
+1094 
-1099 SLSGN
+1099 
-1104 GLLELKA
+1104 
-1111 NDTLSINGQ
+1111 
-1120 QHILNS
+1120 
-1126 NSLSEQKLNIGSIKL
+1126 
-1141 SYKVVSGKVQL
+1141 
-1152 KINGYGLGI
+1152 
-1161 TQAHPLTIKLTRDN
+1161 N
-1175 KEIMQHIINVKV
+1175 KEIKDIMEHKINLTV
-1187 PNIQKLVG
+1187 PYVEKISG

-1257 STVNSTGGVSER
+1257 STVNSTGGVNER

-1383 FRKIDSI
+1383 SRKIDSV

-1481 HRSNQN
+1481 HKSNQN

-1566 AGGNLPEQKDV
+1566 AGGNLPEQQDT

-1599 GILEPDRILT
+1599 GVLEPDRILT

-1658 APTDG
+1658 AP
-1663 SLENP
+1663 SLAGIE
-1668 TPPGVTYKT
+1668 PPIPKGVSFQSN
-1677 VDGYGIT
+1677 DGYGIP

-1695 TPNQRAV
+1695 TPNQRAI

-1708 KNNGLNNFILDLPG
+1708 KNNGLNNFVLDLPG

-1815 STENPELINST
+1815 STENPELINSN

>member
-1 MKNKIKNIF
+1 
-10 ILLMLIITTSIFGA
+10 MLFFAINVFA
-24 IPHSYVTEN
+24 EIPHSYVTEN
-33 PSKEVT
+33 PNKEVT

-44 KRKDKAELNLSVTK
+44 KRKDKAELNLTITK
-58 LKSTEIKVLYDPEQK
+58 KNSKEAKVERAFYNTSTGLFYIVINGKEYNIAPD
-73 KIFSTLDNIKHGIK
+73 DNLL
-87 PEDNIYISEKIQ
+87 ISDKLE
-99 EIPSI
+99 ELPNLS
-104 ITTNGRKKINGI
+104 TTNGRRKINKMFNTREINYKMESNGNWRNIQTTFEELPKEVYINVLDKNYNLKDI
-116 LNKKILEEGHLEYR
+116 LNLKDIKITRVSDEIKEARVYATILEGYNGNFYSGHIDSPEYGS
-130 ITKEKNKSEIEIDYD
+130 NVWY
-145 KIPKEIYIGILD
+145 P
-157 EQYQVKK
+157 
-164 ILNAKSNDYILYA
+164 NNDYIIYNSA
-177 IPSDP
+177 IIDKWIGDTTQIIFQIFKDDTLKEFSINNEKEICNSKTFPNKIYNISNDL
-182 VRILGHKDLGTAYL
+182 ILETINKRN
-196 DIEITDEY
+196 EF
-204 DGDSIYRKGGN
+204 DSN
-215 WKDNP
+215 ELWFNF
-220 VYGTNTGKGI
+220 I
-230 KILGYTKFNNGQ
+230 KF
-242 GPLPYRGGLH
+242 
-252 QTSPG
+252 
-257 VMCAAI
+257 
-263 GRLEINDKI
+263 
-272 FAEANK
+272 
-278 VSDNPKKY
+278 PKKDFY
-286 YIYTIKNRN
+286 FSVEALRDN
-295 NYYYGTFDLNDEL
+295 NYYIETEKVTYYFTYKNSSTSE
-308 NITLTRYNHGD
+308 
-319 EYGVKLNKFPKRDFE
+319 V
-334 IKIYMY
+334 
-340 GVNYFGTENN
+340 VN
-350 RKDYSVDF
+350 
-358 TTILRFKYKS
+358 
-368 AKLEGISNLTI
+368 GISNLIVDNTYNI
-379 DKNYKKEYIP
+379 GTDIK
-389 FNSCTLESQQNIA
+389 FNLCTLNDLKPMTLLSPIKGIDIKTNGNGLLKLEHGDA
-402 LERAVNGVSLQQTT
+402 LYLNGTLLYVDFGET
-416 GKGLVTLESG
+416 GEYT
-426 DIFTVNGQQHN
+426 FN
-437 LTSNSLTEQNLTL
+437 L
-450 NGINLSYKVESG
+450 NGINLTCQFRQDYF
-462 KLQLKVNNYDTGITQ
+462 KLRINDYSPGINLPQ
-477 AQPLTLKVTRAGK
+477 SLHIELMRSNKM
-490 EIMNHT
+490 IMSHT
-496 MNITVPNIQTLSG
+496 INIKVPNIQILSG
-509 NSTLTFGENYPVNT
+509 SSTLTFGENYPANT

-533 TDTNSLQLENS
+533 TDTNPLQLENS
-544 IQGVTFNTTGNGIL
+544 IQGLTFNTTGNGIL

-588 GNLNYTYKVEN
+588 GNLDYTYKVEN

-637 APRKITGNSNLNIDK
+637 APRKVTGSSSLEVSK

-665 SLTAPTDGS
+665 SLTAPNIGGIEPP
-674 LENPTPPGVAYKTV
+674 LPPGVNYSTT

-753 DSPINLH
+753 DSPINLN

-824 TLNSLSGNGL
+824 TLNSLSGNGF
-834 LTLEQGDTLSVNGQQ
+834 LTLENGDTLTVNGQLH
-849 NTINHGTLADQNL
+849 TINYGTLTDQNL

-910 MNITVPNV
+910 MNITVPNI
-918 QKLIGQSSLTIAKE
+918 QKLVGQSSLTIAKE
-932 YSNEY
+932 YGNEY

-947 QQNIALERVVNG
+947 QQNIALERAVNG

-972 LENGDTLTVNGRQHM
+972 LENGDTLTVNGQPHTISYGN
-987 LNSNSLVEQNTTVNG
+987 LAEKTISLNG
-1002 IYLSYKVENGKVQLR
+1002 INLSYQVISGKLQLKVNS
-1017 VNNYDMGITQ
+1017 YDMGITQ

-1126 NSLSEQKLNIGSIKL
+1126 NSLSEQNLNIGSIKL
-1141 SYKVVSGKVQL
+1141 SYKVVAGKVQL
-1152 KINGYGLGI
+1152 KINSYGLGI
-1161 TQAHPLTIKLTRDN
+1161 TQAQPLTIKLTRDN
-1175 KEIMQHIINVKV
+1175 KEIMQHIINIKV

-1257 STVNSTGGVSER
+1257 STVNSTGGVNER

-1383 FRKIDSI
+1383 SRKIDFV

-1481 HRSNQN
+1481 HKSNQN

-1566 AGGNLPEQKDV
+1566 AGGNLPEQQDT

-1599 GILEPDRILT
+1599 GVLEPDRILT

-1658 APTDG
+1658 APNIG
-1663 SLENP
+1663 GIE
-1668 TPPGVTYKT
+1668 PPIPAGVKYNTT
-1677 VDGYGIT
+1677 EGYGIP

-1708 KNNGLNNFILDLPG
+1708 KNSGLNNFVLDLPG

-1747 ALNLRIVRGV
+1747 VLNLRIVRGV
-1757 NEICKM
+1757 NEICNM
-1763 NLTLEVPKAPFDIIK
+1763 NLTLEVPKAPFDILK

-1815 STENPELINST
+1815 STENPELINSN

-1850 VIGALDVPSDQEL
+1850 VIGSLDVPSDQEL